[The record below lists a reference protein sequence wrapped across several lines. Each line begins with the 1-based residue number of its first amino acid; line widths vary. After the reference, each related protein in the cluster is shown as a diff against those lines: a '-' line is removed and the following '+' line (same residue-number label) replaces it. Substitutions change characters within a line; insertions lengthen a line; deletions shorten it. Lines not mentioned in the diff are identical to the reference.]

1 MRSEHGVGNDVSI
14 LNNHLPGRWLFNVEP
29 DQYSMVVLNGASGVI
44 RHKGKRMKP
53 FCALMW
59 MASLAIAS
67 CLASAEEST
76 ADTDQVRRAAHVC
89 AACHGEGGNSTV
101 AMFPKLA
108 GQQAAYTIAQLSA
121 FRTQKRAEQDA
132 QAYMWGI
139 SALLDDAAIQGLAEY
154 FASQAPTPGK
164 TGDARLIRKGKQIYL
179 EGIPSKGVRACRSCH
194 GDDAEGASVF
204 PRLAGQHA
212 AYVLKQLKVFGTR
225 LRPHGIVMTG
235 VTKNMTPAEMRA
247 VAEYVQSK

>member
-1 MRSEHGVGNDVSI
+1 
-14 LNNHLPGRWLFNVEP
+14 
-29 DQYSMVVLNGASGVI
+29 
-44 RHKGKRMKP
+44 MKP

-59 MASLAIAS
+59 MAALAIAS
-67 CLASAEEST
+67 CLASAQET
-76 ADTDQVRRAAHVC
+76 KDDIDQVRRAVHVC

-108 GQQAAYTIAQLSA
+108 GQQVAYTIAQLSA
-121 FRTQKRAEQDA
+121 FRTQKRAEQNPH
-132 QAYMWGI
+132 AYMWGV
-139 SALLDDAAIQGLAEY
+139 SALLDDAVIQGLGEY
-154 FASQAPTPGK
+154 FASQVPAPGK
-164 TGDARLIRKGKQIYL
+164 TGDARLTQEGRQIYM
-179 EGIPSKGVRACRSCH
+179 EGIPSKGVLACRSCH

-212 AYVLKQLKVFGTR
+212 EYVFNQLKIFGTR

-235 VTKNMTPAEMRA
+235 VTKNMTPDEMRA

>member
-1 MRSEHGVGNDVSI
+1 VAKSAVRQGTTPKLTLELTEKRGVRRAPFSVS
-14 LNNHLPGRWLFNVEP
+14 
-29 DQYSMVVLNGASGVI
+29 QVV
-44 RHKGKRMKP
+44 RHKGECMKP

-59 MASLAIAS
+59 MAALTIAS
-67 CLASAEEST
+67 SPASAQELKT
-76 ADTDQVRRAAHVC
+76 DTDQVRRAVHVC
-89 AACHGEGGNSTV
+89 AACHGEGGNSTI

-108 GQQAAYTIAQLSA
+108 GQQVAYTIAQLSA
-121 FRTQKRAEQDA
+121 FRSQKRAEQDP

-139 SALLDDAAIQGLAEY
+139 SALLDDAAIQGLSEY
-154 FASQAPTPGK
+154 FASQAPAPGK
-164 TGDARLIRKGKQIYL
+164 TGDPRLTQKGKQIYM
-179 EGIPSKGVRACRSCH
+179 EGIPAKGVRACRSCH
-194 GDDAEGASVF
+194 GEDAEGASVF

-212 AYVLKQLKVFGTR
+212 AYVFSQLKIFGTR

>member
-1 MRSEHGVGNDVSI
+1 
-14 LNNHLPGRWLFNVEP
+14 
-29 DQYSMVVLNGASGVI
+29 
-44 RHKGKRMKP
+44 MKP
-53 FCALMW
+53 FWALMW
-59 MASLAIAS
+59 MGALAIAS
-67 CLASAEEST
+67 CLASAQELK
-76 ADTDQVRRAAHVC
+76 ADTDQVRRAVHVC

-108 GQQAAYTIAQLSA
+108 GQQVAYTIAQLSA

-139 SALLDDAAIQGLAEY
+139 SALLDDAAIQELGEY
-154 FASQAPTPGK
+154 FASQAPAPGK
-164 TGDARLIRKGKQIYL
+164 TGDARLIRKGKQIYM

-212 AYVLKQLKVFGTR
+212 AYVFNQLKIFGTR

-235 VTKNMTPAEMRA
+235 VTKNMTPGEMRA

>member
-1 MRSEHGVGNDVSI
+1 
-14 LNNHLPGRWLFNVEP
+14 
-29 DQYSMVVLNGASGVI
+29 
-44 RHKGKRMKP
+44 MKP

-59 MASLAIAS
+59 LAALAITS
-67 CLASAEEST
+67 CLASAQELE
-76 ADTDQVRRAAHVC
+76 ADADQVRRAVHVC

-101 AMFPKLA
+101 AIFPKLA
-108 GQQAAYTIAQLSA
+108 GQQAVYTIAQLSA

-139 SALLDDAAIQGLAEY
+139 SALLDDAAIQELGEY
-154 FASQAPTPGK
+154 FASQTPAPGK
-164 TGDARLIRKGKQIYL
+164 PGDAKLTRKGKQIYM
-179 EGIPSKGVRACRSCH
+179 EGIPSKGVQPCRSCH

-212 AYVLKQLKVFGTR
+212 AYVFNQLKIFGTR
-225 LRPHGIVMTG
+225 LRPHGIVMAG
-235 VTKNMTPAEMRA
+235 VTKNMTPGEMRA

>member
-1 MRSEHGVGNDVSI
+1 
-14 LNNHLPGRWLFNVEP
+14 
-29 DQYSMVVLNGASGVI
+29 
-44 RHKGKRMKP
+44 MKP

-59 MASLAIAS
+59 MAALAIAS
-67 CLASAEEST
+67 CPASAEELT

-89 AACHGEGGNSTV
+89 AACHGEGGDSTV
-101 AMFPKLA
+101 AIFPKLA

-164 TGDARLIRKGKQIYL
+164 TGDARLTQKGKQIYM
-179 EGIPSKGVRACRSCH
+179 EGIPSKGVMACRSCH

-212 AYVLKQLKVFGTR
+212 AYVFKQLKIFGTR

-235 VTKNMTPAEMRA
+235 VTKNMTPGEMRA